1 MLTEQQFFDFFDA
14 ALTFFA
20 TIGTIVTVNSAI
32 YALIAKRR
40 VNLAEQSAWDYIGLA
55 VNVGIADG
63 FLLGTPLAV
72 LMLILG
78 RGVVSS

>member
-1 MLTEQQFFDFFDA
+1 MLTQKQFYDFLNA

-40 VNLAEQSAWDYIGLA
+40 VNLDDSSTWNYIGMA

-72 LMLILG
+72 LLLILG
-78 RGVVSS
+78 RQVVSS